1 MDPTRSE
8 PAARAQPR
16 GSALFDHGWYRHAQH
31 RPSPHCDA
39 RPYGTTLDLVV
50 LHNIS
55 LPAGQFGRDFIDAL
69 FLGTLDSGAHPS
81 FAALE
86 GLRVSAHF
94 LVRRDG
100 SLVQYVGCEQRAWHA
115 GASSFQ
121 GRRRCNDYSLGIE
134 LEGSDTIPF
143 EAAQYDTLAALV
155 AALIEAYPIRFIVG
169 HSDVAPGRKTDP
181 GPCFDWAALRRASG
195 LASTGFPLVKT

>member
-1 MDPTRSE
+1 MASTRSE
-8 PAARAQPR
+8 PAVRPQPPA
-16 GSALFDHGWYRHAQH
+16 SALFDHGWYRYARH

-39 RPYGTTLDLVV
+39 RPYGVALDLLV

-55 LPAGQFGRDFIDAL
+55 LPAGQFGGNFIDAL
-69 FLGTLDSGAHPS
+69 FLGTLDCRAHPS

-115 GASSFQ
+115 GASSFL
-121 GRRRCNDYSLGIE
+121 GRSRCNDYSVGIE
-134 LEGSDTIPF
+134 LEGSDTIAF
-143 EAAQYDTLAALV
+143 EAAQYDSLVALV
-155 AALIEAYPIRFIVG
+155 DALIEAYPIRFIVG

-181 GPCFDWAALRRASG
+181 GPYFDWAALRRASG
-195 LASTGFPLVKT
+195 LDSSRFPLAKA

>member
-1 MDPTRSE
+1 MAPTRSDPPSRPQ
-8 PAARAQPR
+8 PAT
-16 GSALFDHGWYRHAQH
+16 SALFDHGWYRHARH

-39 RPYGTTLDLVV
+39 RPYGTALDLLV

-55 LPAGQFGRDFIDAL
+55 LPAGQFGGEFIDAL
-69 FLGTLDSGAHPS
+69 FLGTLDHRAHPS

-94 LVRRDG
+94 LVRRNG
-100 SLVQYVGCEQRAWHA
+100 ALVQYVGCEQRAWHA
-115 GASSFQ
+115 GASSFR
-121 GRRRCNDYSLGIE
+121 GRSRCNDYSLGIE
-134 LEGSDTIPF
+134 LEGSDTTAF
-143 EAAQYDTLAALV
+143 EPAQYDTLAALV

-195 LASTGFPLVKT
+195 LDSSRFPVVKA

>member
-1 MDPTRSE
+1 MAPTRSDPPSRSQ
-8 PAARAQPR
+8 PAT
-16 GSALFDHGWYRHAQH
+16 SALFDHGWYRHARH

-39 RPYGTTLDLVV
+39 RPYGTALDLLV

-55 LPAGQFGRDFIDAL
+55 LPAGQFGGEFIDAL
-69 FLGTLDSGAHPS
+69 FLGTLDHRAHPS

-94 LVRRDG
+94 LVRRNG
-100 SLVQYVGCEQRAWHA
+100 ALVQYVGCEQRAWHA
-115 GASSFQ
+115 GASSFR
-121 GRRRCNDYSLGIE
+121 GRSRCNDYSLGIE
-134 LEGSDTIPF
+134 LEGSDATAF
-143 EAAQYDTLAALV
+143 EPAQYDTLAALV

-195 LASTGFPLVKT
+195 LDSSRFPVVKA